1 MSPTD
6 ARATEKRILYIEDD
20 GTSALLVDRTLRL
33 YGYRL
38 VHTATGQAGLL
49 SAISQKPDLI
59 LVDTSLP
66 DIDGFT
72 LVTQLRQQKE
82 LTRTPI
88 VALTVQRGQEIR
100 RDAFIA
106 GCDGYLTK
114 PLDLADFP
122 VQIARFLETS
132 QRSAGDKED
141 AYLFAYKTQLL
152 EKLNDRIQE
161 LTEANHILI
170 EQGKWRDEA
179 LIQASQE
186 LRTPWMTIKGY
197 VDLLLKE
204 AYGDLKPQQRTALEL
219 VARRLT
225 GLDHLLEN
233 LLDLSELSVDGLVLR
248 CNELDINVLLAET
261 IQDFTN
267 HLQLLDEP
275 VNFQFDIEPD
285 LPKIYADPAR
295 IRQILRNLLGDGLK
309 SAQNSEIVF
318 TAKQVSNGLEIRI
331 AQNGQCLTLAELGE
345 IQGKFWQLPG
355 SPLQMLSGAEE
366 RIIGLVISKYLVD
379 AHGGAFN
386 VESNEASGTI
396 FVITLPVNRTGR
408 ALGSVAI

>member
-1 MSPTD
+1 MSLTD
-6 ARATEKRILYIEDD
+6 LQATEKRILYIEDD

-33 YGYRL
+33 YGYQL

-49 SAISQKPDLI
+49 SAISQTPDLI

-72 LVTQLRQQKE
+72 LVTQLRQHKE

-122 VQIARFLETS
+122 MQIARFLETS

-141 AYLFAYKTQLL
+141 AYLYAYKTQLL

-170 EQGKWRDEA
+170 EQSKWRDDA
-179 LIQASQE
+179 FLQASQE

-204 AYGDLKPQQRTALEL
+204 VYGDLQPQQRTALEHL
-219 VARRLT
+219 ARRIV

-248 CNELDINVLLAET
+248 RSAIDINILLVEM
-261 IQDFTN
+261 IEDFTN
-267 HLQLLDEP
+267 HLQMLDEP
-275 VNFQFDIEPD
+275 VIFQSDIEPD
-285 LPKIYADPAR
+285 LPEIYADPAR
-295 IRQILRNLLGDGLK
+295 IRQILRNLLGDGVK
-309 SAQNSEIVF
+309 SAENSEIVL
-318 TAKQVSNGLEIRI
+318 TAKQTADSLEIRI
-331 AQNGQCLTLAELGE
+331 CQNGQLLTLTEVSE
-345 IQGKFWQLPG
+345 IQGQFWQSPW
-355 SPLQMLSGAEE
+355 SPLRMLTGEKE

-379 AHGGAFN
+379 AHAGTFS
-386 VESNEASGTI
+386 VKSNEATGTN
-396 FVITLPVNRTGR
+396 FVVTIPLNESARSIE
-408 ALGSVAI
+408 SVAV